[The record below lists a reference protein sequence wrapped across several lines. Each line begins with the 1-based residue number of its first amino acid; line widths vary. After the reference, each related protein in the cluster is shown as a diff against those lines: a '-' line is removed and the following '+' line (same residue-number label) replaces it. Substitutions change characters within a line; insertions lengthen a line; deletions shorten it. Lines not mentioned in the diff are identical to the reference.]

1 MDFLKV
7 KKILQHAC
15 MYTEQIKTAN
25 YIKVQHTSTFISA
38 MDYGKNHFVLD
49 QIEKEYNKD
58 FDYIIIIC

>member
-1 MDFLKV
+1 
-7 KKILQHAC
+7 

-49 QIEKEYNKD
+49 QIGKEYNKD